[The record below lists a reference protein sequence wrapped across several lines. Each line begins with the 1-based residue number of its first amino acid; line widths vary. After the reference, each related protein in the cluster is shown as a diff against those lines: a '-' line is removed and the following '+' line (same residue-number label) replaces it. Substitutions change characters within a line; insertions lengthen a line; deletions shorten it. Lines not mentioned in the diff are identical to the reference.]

1 MGNMKRYYE
10 EMTNDE
16 LVQFMKDIEEL
27 DQAYQRAA
35 EEDDK
40 NYHLWLQ
47 EQDASFSVLVEDSED
62 YYELRPY

>member
-1 MGNMKRYYE
+1 MKRYYE

-27 DQAYQRAA
+27 DAAYARAA
-35 EEDDK
+35 EQDDK
-40 NYHLWLQ
+40 QYDLWLQ

>member
-27 DQAYQRAA
+27 DAAYARAA
-35 EEDDK
+35 EQDDK
-40 NYHLWLQ
+40 QYDLWLQ
-47 EQDASFSVLVEDSED
+47 EQDASFDVLVEDSED